1 MKEKRLFLPHI
12 LIALSLFLPVA
23 TLIFYCFGY
32 SVYLAN
38 YHLFSVI
45 SALVFIVSALVISK
59 KNIYCK
65 ISAFLPMFSFIN
77 LAICLFKDR
86 SVVAL
91 VCMIVCF
98 ICSAIIAEKACSSAK
113 AKIASVIT
121 SAFLA
126 VLIILV
132 SIFCVGFGNFGQNT
146 VVERIYS
153 PEKTFYAEIIDSDQG
168 ALGGDTVVYVYKNSR
183 LNLLVL
189 TISKTPQRVYIGEW
203 KEYESMQTEWK
214 NENCL
219 LINSKEYNIVN

>member
-1 MKEKRLFLPHI
+1 MKEKRLFLPYV
-12 LIALSLFLPVA
+12 LVASSLLLPVL
-23 TLIFYCFGY
+23 TLIFYSFGY

-38 YHLFSVI
+38 HHLFPLI

-65 ISAFLPMFSFIN
+65 ISAFLPMFSLIN
-77 LAICLFKDR
+77 LVICLFKDR
-86 SVVAL
+86 SAVAL

-98 ICSAIIAEKACSSAK
+98 ICSAIIAENACSSAK

-126 VLIILV
+126 VLIIVV
-132 SIFCVGFGNFGQNT
+132 SILCVGFGNFGQNS

-153 PEKTFYAEIIDSDQG
+153 PEKTFYAEIVDSDQG
-168 ALGGDTVVYVYKNSR
+168 ALGGDTVVYVYKNNW

-189 TISKTPQRVYIGEW
+189 TIRKTPQRVYIGEW

-219 LINSKEYNIVN
+219 LINSEEYNIEN